1 MPHIN
6 LLPWREEAQRLQQQQ
21 YLSILAFLAL
31 ATFLIFFLISSY
43 FQARIDGQQA
53 RNQYLTNEIK
63 ILDTKIAEINT
74 LEQKKKDLIQR
85 MKLIEQLQ
93 KSRNVG
99 TQVLDEMAKIVP
111 SGIYLVRLEK
121 NGAELSIIGKSES
134 NNHLANMIR
143 EVQSSELLAD
153 AELES
158 ITASKNGNTLLS
170 DFKMNLR
177 IKGLLS
183 NEEQASANR
192 NGKGKNKNVGGR

>member
-31 ATFLIFFLISSY
+31 VTFLVFFLISTY
-43 FQARIDGQQA
+43 YQARIDGQLA

-63 ILDTKIAEINT
+63 VLDTKIAEIKT

-99 TQVLDEMAKIVP
+99 TQVLDEIAKIVP
-111 SGIYLVRLEK
+111 SGVYLVKLEK
-121 NGAELSIIGKSES
+121 RGPELSIKGKSES

-143 EVQSSELLAD
+143 EIQSSELLTD
-153 AELES
+153 AELQS
-158 ITASKNGNTLLS
+158 ITASDSDNKLLS
-170 DFKMNLR
+170 DFEMNLR
-177 IKGLLS
+177 IKGLIDENPS
-183 NEEQASANR
+183 T
-192 NGKGKNKNVGGR
+192 KGKRRGKSVGGR